1 MSVNE
6 ESPAPGPEVLA
17 AEGLTR
23 TIAGRAIV
31 AEATLSLCAGEVVAL
46 VGPSG
51 CGKTTLL
58 QILGLLDAPDGGRLR
73 VFGRDAAS
81 LSLAERALLRAER
94 IGFVFQEHN
103 LLAQMSA
110 LENVALPAWKTT
122 GSRAR
127 AFARAEAALAAV
139 GLRDRL
145 DTAPSVLSGG
155 EQQRV
160 AIARALVNGPGLVLA
175 DEPTGSLD
183 SAAASGVLD
192 LLLGATKG
200 GAAVMIVTHD
210 RGVAERATRV
220 VSMADG
226 AVRG

>member
-1 MSVNE
+1 MAVNE
-6 ESPAPGPEVLA
+6 QGREPAPEILA
-17 AEGLTR
+17 AEDVTR

-31 AEATLSLCAGEVVAL
+31 SGATLTVHGGEVVAL

-58 QILGLLDAPDGGRLR
+58 QILGLLDAPDGGTVR
-73 VFGRDAAS
+73 VFGQDPAS
-81 LSLAERALLRAER
+81 LSPSERASLRAER

-103 LLAQMSA
+103 LLAQMTA
-110 LENVALPAWKTT
+110 LENVALPAWKTL
-122 GSRAR
+122 GSRTR

-139 GLRDRL
+139 GLGDRFGA
-145 DTAPSVLSGG
+145 APSVLSGG

-160 AIARALVNGPGLVLA
+160 AIARALVNDPGLVLA

-183 SAAASGVLD
+183 SATAAGVLD
-192 LLLGATKG
+192 LLLRARTA
-200 GAAVMIVTHD
+200 GAAVVIVTHD
-210 RGVAERATRV
+210 RGVAERAARV

-226 AVRG
+226 VVRA